1 MVMVWCA
8 TARGRVRKGSVC
20 VSSGCDMWFVSSR
33 LVVLSLGVFCPCV
46 ATAAR
51 TTAQTRQAS
60 FAIAN
65 TRPSHRRP
73 SDRREMT
80 RGLGSRVNPQWHLKC
95 PRAFER
101 QRHDGEALRHPTHTS
116 STPGPAVP
124 FAAICRRAPCVSP
137 NVMVKLGGFQ
147 GELRARRG
155 RRGSSF

>member
-1 MVMVWCA
+1 MQEKGLSV
-8 TARGRVRKGSVC
+8 RVAAVT
-20 VSSGCDMWFVSSR
+20 SGLCRHDWSCCLFQC
-33 LVVLSLGVFCPCV
+33 LYPCV

-73 SDRREMT
+73 FDRREMT

-95 PRAFER
+95 PRALE
-101 QRHDGEALRHPTHTS
+101 RHDGEALRHPTHTY

-155 RRGSSF
+155 RCGSSF